1 MATREEYNACV
12 SEGLKGKKLGKE
24 ERQQEFCIVAKL
36 CSGKAQN
43 RAEADALCSQ
53 PKEPKPSTKSSAGGS
68 TSGRVRIMP
77 SESGILIKKGR
88 SKIEISEADYRKIC
102 PCQFEE

>member
-1 MATREEYNACV
+1 MKREVYNACV
-12 SEGLKGKKLGKE
+12 SKGLKGKTLGKE

-36 CSGKAQN
+36 CSGKAQS
-43 RAEADALCSQ
+43 REEANALCSQ
-53 PKEPKPSTKSSAGGS
+53 PKEPKPATSSRAVGS
-68 TSGRVRIMP
+68 SSGRVRIMP

-88 SKIEISEADYRKIC
+88 TKIDISEADYRKIC